1 MSGFWNDLKHGC
13 RVLLKT
19 PGFALSAIVVLA
31 LGIGANTAIF
41 GIVNG
46 VLLRPLPYAD
56 PDRLVQLWHTPPQ
69 KQFPG
74 VPRFAL
80 SAANYLDW
88 KAQNTVFSSS
98 AVYRFWQFRLTG
110 RGEPEILRAAR
121 VEPTFFSV
129 LGTRPL
135 VGRAIDLSDDL
146 PERQHVVVLSHRLWN
161 SQFGGDEQI
170 VGKTIHLDSDAYT
183 VIGVMP
189 SSFEKPGS
197 VSLWVP
203 LVWTAQEKAVR
214 GEHSMAAV
222 ARLKAGITVQQAQA
236 QLDTIAARI
245 AEQYPADA
253 AGWGAV
259 VVRLRDET
267 VGDVRKPLLM
277 LLGAVV
283 FVLLIACANVANLML
298 GRTIDRRK
306 EIAIRTAFGA
316 KRTRIIRQ
324 VLSESLLISVIGG
337 ALGLIVAHFGTRLV
351 VNYFGAGLPR
361 LAEIRMDGIVLLF
374 AFMTALL
381 SGTLAGVAPAWR
393 MSKSDPNE
401 ALKQG
406 LGRLDSASGG
416 KRTRATL
423 VVTEVALSL
432 VLLVGAGLM
441 IRTLWN
447 LRSVHPGFTPDHVLT
462 MRIGVAANEFASEGQ
477 QVQFYDQVLRRVR
490 ALPGVQYAGATDDLP
505 LEGGSMQPVAVEG
518 QPVVEMAHQPEVSVR
533 LLSPQFMNAMGIP
546 LLRGREF
553 TDADTA
559 TSAPVVV
566 VSESMARQFWPN
578 EDPIGK
584 RLTMTFFP
592 GVVRQVVGV
601 VGDVKD
607 RGLDNQDPVSTLYWP
622 LTQFYAPAAW
632 GRFRAIPLELAVRT
646 VSEPASITSAVR
658 NAIHEISPATPLID
672 VRTMDDIVAE
682 SLSPQRFNM
691 FLFAAF
697 AGLALVLA
705 AVGLYSV
712 VAYSTRQRVKEI
724 GIRMALGA
732 DRSDVLRGVVLD
744 GLRPTLIGIAI
755 GTAAAILLGH
765 VLATLIY
772 GVQTTDPSTY
782 VAVATL
788 LVGVGFVASIIP
800 AYRATRIDPIRILRD
815 E

>member
-1 MSGFWNDLKHGC
+1 MPGFWNDLKHGC
-13 RVLLKT
+13 RVLIKS
-19 PGFALSAIVVLA
+19 PGFALAAVVVLA

-74 VPRFAL
+74 VTRFAL

-88 KAQNTVFSSS
+88 EAQNTVFSSS

-110 RGEPEILRAAR
+110 NGEPQILRAAR

-135 VGRAIDLSDDL
+135 IGRAIDPSDDV
-146 PERQHVVVLSHRLWN
+146 PERQHVVVLSHGLWN
-161 SQFGGDEQI
+161 AQFASDAQI
-170 VGKTIHLDSDAYT
+170 VGKTIHLDGDSYT

-189 SSFEKPGS
+189 PSFEKPASTS
-197 VSLWVP
+197 VWVP
-203 LVWTAQEKAVR
+203 LVWTAEEKAVR

-222 ARLKAGITVQQAQA
+222 ARLKPGVTVQQAQA

-245 AEQYPADA
+245 AAQYPADA
-253 AGWGAV
+253 AGWGAAV
-259 VVRLRDET
+259 VPLREET

-298 GRTIDRRK
+298 ARVVDRRK

-316 KRTRIIRQ
+316 KRTRIIQQ
-324 VLSESLLISVIGG
+324 VLAESLLLSASGG
-337 ALGLIVAHFGTRLV
+337 VLGLIVAHFGTRLV
-351 VNYFGAGLPR
+351 VSFFGANLPR
-361 LAEIRMDGIVLLF
+361 LADIRMDATVLGF
-374 AFMTALL
+374 AMVTALL
-381 SGTLAGVAPAWR
+381 TGVIAGVVPAWR
-393 MSKSDPNE
+393 MADADPNE

-406 LGRLDSASGG
+406 LGRLDSGSGG
-416 KRTRATL
+416 TRTRAAL
-423 VVTEVALSL
+423 VVAEVALSL

-447 LRSVHPGFTPDHVLT
+447 LRSVQPGFAPEHVLT
-462 MRIGVAANEFASEGQ
+462 MRIGVAANDFAGEDQ
-477 QVQFYDQVLRRVR
+477 QAQFYAEVLRRVR
-490 ALPGVQYAGATDDLP
+490 ALPGVQYAGVTDDLP
-505 LEGGSMQPVAVEG
+505 LQGGSMQPVAVEG
-518 QPVVEMAHQPEVSVR
+518 RPVVEMAHQPEVSVR
-533 LLSPQFMNAMGIP
+533 LLSPQFMNAIGIP
-546 LLRGREF
+546 VLRGREF
-553 TDADTA
+553 TDSDTA
-559 TSAPVVV
+559 SSAPVVL

-584 RLTMTFFP
+584 RLTLTFFP
-592 GVVRQVVGV
+592 KTVREVVGV

-607 RGLDNQDPVSTLYWP
+607 RGLDNQDPISTLYWP
-622 LTQFYAPAAW
+622 IAQFYAPPVW
-632 GRFRAIPLELAVRT
+632 GRFRAVPLELAVKT
-646 VSEPASITSAVR
+646 AGDPASLTSAVR
-658 NAIHEISPATPLID
+658 TAIHEISPQTPLID
-672 VRTMDDIVAE
+672 VRTMDEIVAE

-691 FLFAAF
+691 LLLAAF

-705 AVGLYSV
+705 SVGLYSV
-712 VAYSTRQRVKEI
+712 VAYTTRRRVKEI

-732 DRSDVLRGVVLD
+732 GRGDVLRAVVLD
-744 GLRPTLIGIAI
+744 GLRPTLLGVGI
-755 GTAAAILLGH
+755 GTAAAISLSHL
-765 VLATLIY
+765 LATLIY
-772 GVQTTDPSTY
+772 GVQATDVSTY

-788 LVGVGFVASIIP
+788 LTAVGVLASIIP
-800 AYRATRIDPIRILRD
+800 AYRATLIDPVGTLRG

>member
-1 MSGFWNDLKHGC
+1 MAGFWNDLKHGC

-19 PGFALSAIVVLA
+19 PGFAMSAIIVLA

-46 VLLRPLPYAD
+46 VLLRPLPYTDA
-56 PDRLVQLWHTPPQ
+56 DRLVQLWHTPPQ

-88 KAQNTVFSSS
+88 ETQNTVFSSS

-110 RGEPEILRAAR
+110 NGEPQILRAAR

-135 VGRAIDLSDDL
+135 LGRAIDPSDDV
-146 PERQHVVVLSHRLWN
+146 PERHHVVVLSYRLWN

-170 VGKTIHLDSDAYT
+170 VGKNIHLDGDVYT

-189 SSFEKPGS
+189 ASFGKPES

-222 ARLKAGITVQQAQA
+222 ARLKSGVTVQQAQS

-253 AGWGAV
+253 AGWGAAV
-259 VVRLRDET
+259 VPLREET

-277 LLGAVV
+277 LFGAVV

-298 GRTIDRRK
+298 ARTVDRRK

-316 KRTRIIRQ
+316 KRARIIRQ
-324 VLSESLLISVIGG
+324 VLSESLLVSVAGG
-337 ALGLIVAHFGTRLV
+337 ALGLIVAHFGTELV
-351 VNYFGAGLPR
+351 VNYFGASLPR
-361 LAEIRMDGIVLLF
+361 LAEIKLDGAVLTF
-374 AFMTALL
+374 AFATALV
-381 SGTLAGVAPAWR
+381 SGTVAGVAPAWR

-406 LGRLDSASGG
+406 LGRLDSPSAG
-416 KRTRATL
+416 KRTRAIL

-432 VLLVGAGLM
+432 VLLVGATLM

-447 LRSVHPGFTPDHVLT
+447 LRSVRPGFVADHVLT
-462 MRIGVAANEFASEGQ
+462 MRIGVAANEFASENQ
-477 QVQFYDQVLRRVR
+477 QVQFYDQVLQRVR
-490 ALPGVQYAGATDDLP
+490 ALPGVQYAAVTDDLP

-533 LLSPQFMNAMGIP
+533 LLSPQFMSAMGIP
-546 LLRGREF
+546 IVRGREF
-553 TDADTA
+553 TDADTSA
-559 TSAPVVV
+559 SAPVVL

-578 EDPIGK
+578 EDPIGQ

-592 GVVRQVVGV
+592 KVVRQVVGV

-607 RGLDNQDPVSTLYWP
+607 RGLDNQNPVATLYWP
-622 LTQFYAPAAW
+622 LTQFYAPEAW
-632 GRFRAIPLELAVRT
+632 GRFRAIGLALAVRT
-646 VSEPASITSAVR
+646 ASDPASVTSAVR
-658 NAIHEISPATPLID
+658 NAIHEISPTTPLID
-672 VRTMDDIVAE
+672 VQTMDDIVAE

-691 FLFAAF
+691 LLLAAF

-712 VAYSTRQRVKEI
+712 VAYATRQRVKEI

-732 DRSDVLRGVVLD
+732 DRSAVLRGVVLD

-755 GTAAAILLGH
+755 GTAAAISLSH

-772 GVQTTDPSTY
+772 GVKATDASTY
-782 VAVATL
+782 VAVAAL
-788 LVGVGFVASIIP
+788 LCSVGLFASILP
-800 AYRATRIDPIRILRD
+800 AYRATLIDPVRTLRD

>member
-13 RVLLKT
+13 RVLLKA
-19 PGFALSAIVVLA
+19 PGFAVSAIIVLA

-56 PDRLVQLWHTPPQ
+56 PDRMVQLWHTPPQ

-110 RGEPEILRAAR
+110 SGEPQILRAAR

-135 VGRAIDLSDDL
+135 IGRAIDPSDDM
-146 PERQHVVVLSHRLWN
+146 PERQHVVVLSHKLWN
-161 SQFGGDEQI
+161 SQYGGDEQI
-170 VGKTIHLDSDAYT
+170 VGKTIHLDGDAYT

-203 LVWTAQEKAVR
+203 LVWSAQEKAVR

-222 ARLKAGITVQQAQA
+222 ARLKPGVTVQQAQA

-253 AGWGAV
+253 AGWGAAV
-259 VVRLRDET
+259 VPLREET

-298 GRTIDRRK
+298 ARTIDRRK

-351 VNYFGAGLPR
+351 VNYFGASLPR
-361 LAEIRMDGIVLLF
+361 LAEIRMDSTVLMF
-374 AFMTALL
+374 AFVAALL
-381 SGTLAGVAPAWR
+381 SGTIAGVAPAWR

-406 LGRLDSASGG
+406 LGRLDSASAG
-416 KRTRATL
+416 KRTRAIL

-441 IRTLWN
+441 IRTLWS
-447 LRSVHPGFTPDHVLT
+447 LRAVHPGFVPDHVLT
-462 MRIGVAANEFASEGQ
+462 MRIGVAANEFTNEDQ
-477 QVQFYDQVLRRVR
+477 QAQFYDQVVRRVR
-490 ALPGVQYAGATDDLP
+490 ALPGVQHAGVTDDLP

-533 LLSPQFMNAMGIP
+533 LVSPQFMKAMGIP
-546 LLRGREF
+546 VVRGREF
-553 TDADTA
+553 TDADSA
-559 TSAPVVV
+559 TSAPVVL
-566 VSESMARQFWPN
+566 VSESMAHQFWPN
-578 EDPIGK
+578 QDPIGK
-584 RLTMTFFP
+584 RLTLTFFP
-592 GVVRQVVGV
+592 RVVRQVVGV

-646 VSEPASITSAVR
+646 VSEPAGITSAVR
-658 NAIHEISPATPLID
+658 GAIHEISPATPVID

-691 FLFAAF
+691 LLLAAF

-705 AVGLYSV
+705 AVGVYSV

-732 DRSDVLRGVVLD
+732 GRSDVLRGVVLD

-755 GTAAAILLGH
+755 GTAAAIALGH

-772 GVQTTDPSTY
+772 GVQTTDPSTF

-800 AYRATRIDPIRILRD
+800 AYRATLIDPIRTLRD

>member
-1 MSGFWNDLKHGC
+1 MPGFWNDLRHGC
-13 RVLLKT
+13 RVLPKT
-19 PGFALSAIVVLA
+19 PGFALAAVVVLA

-56 PDRLVQLWHTPPQ
+56 PDRVVQLWHTPPQ

-74 VPRFAL
+74 MTRFAL

-88 KAQNTVFSSS
+88 EAQNTVFSSS

-110 RGEPEILRAAR
+110 NGEPQTLRAAR

-129 LGTRPL
+129 LGARAL
-135 VGRAIDLSDDL
+135 LGRAIDPSDAAA
-146 PERQHVVVLSHRLWN
+146 ERQHVVVLSHGLWN
-161 SQFGGDEQI
+161 AQFAGDAQI
-170 VGKTIHLDSDAYT
+170 VGKTIHLDGDGYT

-189 SSFEKPGS
+189 PSFEKPSAAS
-197 VSLWVP
+197 VWVP
-203 LVWTAQEKAVR
+203 LVWTAAEKAVR

-222 ARLKAGITVQQAQA
+222 ARLKPGVTVQQAQA

-245 AEQYPADA
+245 AQQYPGDA
-253 AGWGAV
+253 AGWGAAV
-259 VVRLRDET
+259 VPLREET

-298 GRTIDRRK
+298 ARVVDRRK

-316 KRTRIIRQ
+316 KRTRIIQQ
-324 VLSESLLISVIGG
+324 VLSESLLLSASGG

-351 VNYFGAGLPR
+351 VNFFGANLPR
-361 LAEIRMDGIVLLF
+361 LADIRMDATVLAF
-374 AFMTALL
+374 AMVTALL
-381 SGTLAGVAPAWR
+381 TGAIAGVVPAWR
-393 MSKSDPNE
+393 MAQSDPNE

-406 LGRLDSASGG
+406 LGRLDSGSGG
-416 KRTRATL
+416 TRTRAAL
-423 VVTEVALSL
+423 IVAEVALSL

-447 LRSVHPGFTPDHVLT
+447 LRSVQPGFAPEHVLT
-462 MRIGVAANEFASEGQ
+462 MSVGVAANDFAGEDQ
-477 QVQFYDQVLRRVR
+477 QAQFYAEVLRRVR
-490 ALPGVQYAGATDDLP
+490 ALPGVQYAAVTDDLP
-505 LEGGSMQPVAVEG
+505 LQGGSTQPVAVEG
-518 QPVVEMAHQPEVSVR
+518 RPVVEMAHQPEVSVR
-533 LLSPQFMNAMGIP
+533 LVSPQFMKAIGIP
-546 LLRGREF
+546 VLRGREL
-553 TDADTA
+553 TDSDTA
-559 TSAPVVV
+559 SSAPVVL

-584 RLTMTFFP
+584 RLTLTFFP
-592 GVVRQVVGV
+592 KTVREVIGV

-622 LTQFYAPAAW
+622 IMQFYAPPVW
-632 GRFRAIPLELAVRT
+632 GRFRAMPLELAVRT
-646 VSEPASITSAVR
+646 AADPASLTSAVR
-658 NAIHEISPATPLID
+658 TAIHEISPETPLVD
-672 VRTMDDIVAE
+672 VRTMDEIVAE

-691 FLFAAF
+691 LLLAAF

-712 VAYSTRQRVKEI
+712 VAYATRQRVKEI

-732 DRSDVLRGVVLD
+732 GRGDVLRAVVLD
-744 GLRPTLIGIAI
+744 GLRPTLIGVGI
-755 GTAAAILLGH
+755 GTAAAISLSHL
-765 VLATLIY
+765 LATLIY
-772 GVQTTDPSTY
+772 GVKATDVSTY
-782 VAVATL
+782 VAVAAL
-788 LVGVGFVASIIP
+788 LTAVGFFASIIP
-800 AYRATRIDPIRILRD
+800 AYRATLIDPVRTLRG

>member
-13 RVLLKT
+13 RVLLKA
-19 PGFALSAIVVLA
+19 PGFALSAIIVLA

-56 PDRLVQLWHTPPQ
+56 PGRLVQLWHTPPQ

-110 RGEPEILRAAR
+110 SGEPQILRAAR

-135 VGRAIDLSDDL
+135 VGRAIDPSDDM

-170 VGKTIHLDSDAYT
+170 VGKTIHLDGDAYT

-222 ARLKAGITVQQAQA
+222 ARLKPGVTVQQAQA

-259 VVRLRDET
+259 VVPLRDET

-298 GRTIDRRK
+298 ARTIDRRK

-324 VLSESLLISVIGG
+324 VLSESLLLSVTGG

-351 VNYFGAGLPR
+351 VNYFGASLPR
-361 LAEIRMDGIVLLF
+361 LAEIRMDGTVLMF
-374 AFMTALL
+374 AFVAALL
-381 SGTLAGVAPAWR
+381 SGTIAGVAPAWR

-406 LGRLDSASGG
+406 LGRLDSASAG
-416 KRTRATL
+416 KRTRAIL

-447 LRSVHPGFTPDHVLT
+447 LRGVHPGFVPDHVLT
-462 MRIGVAANEFASEGQ
+462 LRIGVAANEFANEDQ

-490 ALPGVQYAGATDDLP
+490 ALPGVQYAGVTDDLP

-533 LLSPQFMNAMGIP
+533 LLSPQFMKAMGIP
-546 LLRGREF
+546 VVRGREF

-559 TSAPVVV
+559 ASASVVL

-578 EDPIGK
+578 QDPIGK
-584 RLTMTFFP
+584 RLTLTFFP
-592 GVVRQVVGV
+592 RVVRQVVGV

-646 VSEPASITSAVR
+646 VSDPAGITSVVR
-658 NAIHEISPATPLID
+658 GAIHEISPATPLIN
-672 VRTMDDIVAE
+672 VRAMDDVVAE

-691 FLFAAF
+691 LLLAAF

-744 GLRPTLIGIAI
+744 GLRPTLIGIGI
-755 GTAAAILLGH
+755 GTAAAIALGH

-782 VAVATL
+782 AAVATL
-788 LVGVGFVASIIP
+788 LIGVGFVASIIP
-800 AYRATRIDPIRILRD
+800 AYRATLIDPIRTLRD

>member
-1 MSGFWNDLKHGC
+1 MSGFWNDLKHGW

-19 PGFALSAIVVLA
+19 PGFALSAVIVLA

-46 VLLRPLPYAD
+46 VLLRPLSYAE

-74 VPRFAL
+74 VSRFAL

-88 KAQNTVFSSS
+88 EAQNTVFSSS
-98 AVYRFWQFRLTG
+98 AVYRYRQFRLTG
-110 RGEPEILRAAR
+110 IGEPQILRGAS
-121 VEPTFFSV
+121 VEPTFFSL

-135 VGRAIDLSDDL
+135 LGRAIEPSDDQ
-146 PERQHVVVLSHRLWN
+146 PERQHVVMLSYGLWN
-161 SQFGGDEQI
+161 SQFGRDEQI
-170 VGKTIHLDSDAYT
+170 VGKTIHLDGDAYA

-189 SSFEKPGS
+189 SSFAKPGS
-197 VSLWVP
+197 ASLWVP
-203 LVWTAQEKAVR
+203 LVWTSQDKAVR

-222 ARLKAGITVQQAQA
+222 ARLKPGVTVQQAQL
-236 QLDTIAARI
+236 QLDAIAARI
-245 AEQYPADA
+245 GEQYPADS
-253 AGWGAV
+253 AGWGAAV
-259 VVRLRDET
+259 VPLREET

-298 GRTIDRRK
+298 ARTIDRRK
-306 EIAIRTAFGA
+306 EIAIRAAFGA
-316 KRTRIIRQ
+316 KRARIIRQ
-324 VLSESLLISVIGG
+324 VLSESLLVSITGG
-337 ALGLIVAHFGTRLV
+337 ALGLIVAHFGTELV
-351 VNYFGAGLPR
+351 VNYFGASLPR
-361 LAEIRMDGIVLLF
+361 LAEIKMDGAVLAF
-374 AFMTALL
+374 AFATALV
-381 SGTLAGVAPAWR
+381 SGTVAGVAPAWR

-406 LGRLDSASGG
+406 LGRLDSAASG
-416 KRTRATL
+416 KRTRAVL

-447 LRSVHPGFTPDHVLT
+447 LRGVHPGFVPDHVLT
-462 MRIGVAANEFASEGQ
+462 MQIGVAANEFTSEDQ

-490 ALPGVQYAGATDDLP
+490 ALPGVQYAGLTDDLP

-533 LLSPQFMNAMGIP
+533 LLSPQLMKAIGIP
-546 LLRGREF
+546 ILRGREF
-553 TDADTA
+553 TDADSS
-559 TSAPVVV
+559 TSAPVVL

-578 EDPIGK
+578 QDPIGK
-584 RLTMTFFP
+584 RLTLTFFP
-592 GVVRQVVGV
+592 KVVRQVVGV

-607 RGLDNQDPVSTLYWP
+607 RGLDNQDPVATLYWP
-622 LTQFYAPAAW
+622 LTQFYMPPAL
-632 GRFRAIPLELAVRT
+632 GRFRAMGLKLAVRT
-646 VSEPASITSAVR
+646 LSDPAGVTSALR
-658 NAIHEISPATPLID
+658 TTIHEISPATPLID

-691 FLFAAF
+691 LLLAAF

-712 VAYSTRQRVKEI
+712 IAYATRQRVKEI

-732 DRSDVLRGVVLD
+732 ARSDVLRGVVLE
-744 GLRPTLIGIAI
+744 GLRPTLVGIAV
-755 GTAAAILLGH
+755 GTAAAISLSR

-772 GVQTTDPSTY
+772 GVKATDVSTY
-782 VAVATL
+782 VAVGAL
-788 LVGVGFVASIIP
+788 LVTVGVFASIIP
-800 AYRATRIDPIRILRD
+800 AYRATLIDPVRALRD

>member
-13 RVLLKT
+13 RVLLKA
-19 PGFALSAIVVLA
+19 PGFALSAIIVLA

-74 VPRFAL
+74 MTRFAL

-88 KAQNTVFSSS
+88 QAQNTVLSSS

-110 RGEPEILRAAR
+110 TGEPKILRAAR

-135 VGRAIDLSDDL
+135 VGRGIDPSDDV
-146 PERQHVVVLSHRLWN
+146 PDRQHVVVLAYGLWN

-170 VGKTIHLDSDAYT
+170 VGKTIHLDSDTYT

-222 ARLKAGITVQQAQA
+222 ARLKPGVTVQQAQA
-236 QLDTIAARI
+236 QLDAIAARI
-245 AEQYPADA
+245 AEQYPADS
-253 AGWGAV
+253 AGWGAAV
-259 VVRLRDET
+259 VPLREET

-277 LLGAVV
+277 LFGAVV

-298 GRTIDRRK
+298 SRTIDRRK

-324 VLSESLLISVIGG
+324 VLSEGLLISVIGG

-361 LAEIRMDGIVLLF
+361 LAEIRMDGMVLLF
-374 AFMTALL
+374 AFMTALV

-447 LRSVHPGFTPDHVLT
+447 LRSVHPGFAPDHVLT

-490 ALPGVQYAGATDDLP
+490 ALPGVQYAGVTDDLP

-518 QPVVEMAHQPEVSVR
+518 QPLVEMAHQPEVSVR

-566 VSESMARQFWPN
+566 VSESMARQFWPDQ
-578 EDPIGK
+578 DPIGK
-584 RLTMTFFP
+584 RLTLTFFP
-592 GVVRQVVGV
+592 GVARQVVGV

-632 GRFRAIPLELAVRT
+632 GRFRAIPLQLAVRT
-646 VSEPASITSAVR
+646 VSDPAGITSAVR
-658 NAIHEISPATPLID
+658 TAIHEISPATPLID

-691 FLFAAF
+691 LLFASF

-712 VAYSTRQRVKEI
+712 VAYATRQRVKEI

-732 DRSDVLRGVVLD
+732 DRAAVLRGVVLD
-744 GLRPTLIGIAI
+744 GLRPTLIGIGI
-755 GTAAAILLGH
+755 GTVAAISLGQ

-782 VAVATL
+782 AAVAAL
-788 LVGVGFVASIIP
+788 LVGVGLVASIIP
-800 AYRATRIDPIRILRD
+800 AYRATLIDPIRTLRD

>member
-1 MSGFWNDLKHGC
+1 MAGFWNDLKHGS

-19 PGFALSAIVVLA
+19 PGFALSAIIVLA

-46 VLLRPLPYAD
+46 VLLRPLPYAE

-74 VPRFAL
+74 VSRFAL

-88 KAQNTVFSSS
+88 ESQNTVFSSS

-110 RGEPEILRAAR
+110 NGEPRILRATRA
-121 VEPTFFSV
+121 EPTFFSA

-135 VGRAIDLSDDL
+135 LGRVIDPSDAAPDR
-146 PERQHVVVLSHRLWN
+146 EHVVVLSFGLWN
-161 SQFGGDEQI
+161 SQFGGDRQI
-170 VGKTIHLDSDAYT
+170 VGKTVHLDGDAYT

-189 SSFEKPGS
+189 ASFDKPAS

-203 LVWTAQEKAVR
+203 LVWTAEEKAVR
-214 GEHSMAAV
+214 GEHSMAAI
-222 ARLKAGITVQQAQA
+222 ARLKPGVTVRQAQA

-245 AEQYPADA
+245 AELYPADA
-253 AGWGAV
+253 AGWGAAV
-259 VVRLRDET
+259 VPLREET

-277 LLGAVV
+277 LFGAVV

-298 GRTIDRRK
+298 ARTVDRRK

-324 VLSESLLISVIGG
+324 VLSESLLISVSGG
-337 ALGLIVAHFGTRLV
+337 ALGLIVAHFGTELV
-351 VNYFGAGLPR
+351 VNYFGASLPR
-361 LAEIRMDGIVLLF
+361 LADIKMDGAVLAF
-374 AFMTALL
+374 AFATAFI
-381 SGTLAGVAPAWR
+381 SGTVAGVAPAWR
-393 MSKSDPNE
+393 MSQSDPNE

-406 LGRLDSASGG
+406 LGRLDSPSSG
-416 KRTRATL
+416 KRTRAAL

-447 LRSVHPGFTPDHVLT
+447 LRSVHPGFVADHVLT
-462 MRIGVAANEFASEGQ
+462 MRIGVAANEFTSEDQ

-490 ALPGVQYAGATDDLP
+490 ALPGVQHAGVTDDLP

-533 LLSPQFMNAMGIP
+533 LLSPQFMTAMGIP
-546 LLRGREF
+546 IIRGREF
-553 TDADTA
+553 TDADTS
-559 TSAPVVV
+559 TSAPVVL

-578 EDPIGK
+578 QDPIGK
-584 RLTMTFFP
+584 RLTLTFFP
-592 GVVRQVVGV
+592 KMVRQVVGV

-607 RGLDNQDPVSTLYWP
+607 RGLDNQDAVSTLYWP
-622 LTQFYAPAAW
+622 LTQFYAPPAW
-632 GRFRAIPLELAVRT
+632 GRFRAIGLALAVRT
-646 VSEPASITSAVR
+646 ASDPASVTSAVR
-658 NAIHEISPATPLID
+658 SAIHQISPATPLIE

-691 FLFAAF
+691 LLLAAF

-712 VAYSTRQRVKEI
+712 VAYATRQRVKEI

-732 DRSDVLRGVVLD
+732 ARADVLRGVVLD
-744 GLRPTLIGIAI
+744 GLRPTLLGIAI
-755 GTAAAILLGH
+755 GTAAAMSLSH

-772 GVQTTDPSTY
+772 GVKATDVSTY
-782 VAVATL
+782 VAVAGV
-788 LVGVGFVASIIP
+788 LVSVGFFASIIP
-800 AYRATRIDPIRILRD
+800 AYRATLVDPVRTLRD